1 MKKGFFRIVFV
12 LSFIFAIAGGFLIYE
27 PVSNIHYKIQMHKK
41 GGEIFNLVE
50 DYKKQREPSQ
60 NSRDPNA
67 SGDEWRDVVLKKIRE
82 KGYSD
87 EAIYFYLYGH
97 NDLKA
102 KIESLAKADVGS
114 SYYAKKKE
122 VFNYF
127 GIKEPGKGDYYY
139 DGAKDIS
146 YSEALFYIFS
156 FIIVPVALLWI
167 MFYTIV
173 WIAAGFRKSS

>member
-1 MKKGFFRIVFV
+1 MKKGFFRIFVV
-12 LSFIFAIAGGFLIYE
+12 LSFALTIVGGFLIYE